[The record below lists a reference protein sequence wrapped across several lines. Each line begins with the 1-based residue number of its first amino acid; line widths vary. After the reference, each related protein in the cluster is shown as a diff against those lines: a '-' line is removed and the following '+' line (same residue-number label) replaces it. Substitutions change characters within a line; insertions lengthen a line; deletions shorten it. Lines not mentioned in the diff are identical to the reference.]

1 MCQLVMLG
9 GEGEGDPH
17 TSQALLLPTNN
28 NVEDVG
34 RTHCWGEEGEEG
46 EGRTWEKLGGGGRG
60 GTGAKRGRPCSK
72 PPTKEVVRKRR
83 KVGTQCGG
91 GARSMACNKQA

>member
-1 MCQLVMLG
+1 MCQLVVLG
-9 GEGEGDPH
+9 GEGGGHPH
-17 TSQALLLPTNN
+17 TTQALLLPTNN

-34 RTHCWGEEGEEG
+34 RFHWGDEGEEG
-46 EGRTWEKLGGGGRG
+46 EGRTWEKLGEG

-83 KVGTQCGG
+83 KVGTQYDG
-91 GARSMACNKQA
+91 GAPKMALSYPRGVT